1 MIFST
6 VEELEKQIT
15 SLLGEKTT
23 ENLKK
28 YYDSEFFASHVLFVD
43 LVAKPDGNDYE
54 NIICEV
60 SQDKTG
66 TLQITYQQELCN
78 GFHSKSIDLLLVAL
92 PKFQWNGK
100 APVWN
105 SKTLDT
111 SSCQLSVEQNI
122 QAVTKSGW
130 NRALSSRP
138 EMVLT
143 SEQDFEDSLAPL
155 YDNAVAQQLRDY
167 FNDAFFADYV
177 LFARPTVKC
186 SSVVYAPEKVVQQD
200 NGYIEIFYSGT
211 EIDGTSGTGID
222 LLWVAVPI
230 EQWNGKKPTWK
241 EVGETEIS
249 ASLRYYDVL
258 NISSMK
264 KQWISSREELRT
276 VLQSANITDEYI
288 TADTLLQLYPESFFE
303 KKALY
308 LSVDDDIAGTSRTVF
323 RVTQNENTRKI
334 TVSCRKKQPVSCDGV
349 MQISMLAVSKNIAE
363 NAEVT
368 YADYNDEF
376 LLNNGAWAFTTIPDT
391 MGEGFAVNQYS
402 FGNYSEVILYS
413 TSPSGIVLYHNFNR
427 LASLPLDEAFS
438 VFSDSQ
444 AVWTKDDSGNNV
456 CSFGN
461 LQITVREK
469 ELEVSYPYNKTGDR
483 KTVTIPLAEIV

>member
-1 MIFST
+1 M
-6 VEELEKQIT
+6 
-15 SLLGEKTT
+15 
-23 ENLKK
+23 
-28 YYDSEFFASHVLFVD
+28 
-43 LVAKPDGNDYE
+43 
-54 NIICEV
+54 
-60 SQDKTG
+60 
-66 TLQITYQQELCN
+66 
-78 GFHSKSIDLLLVAL
+78 
-92 PKFQWNGK
+92 
-100 APVWN
+100 
-105 SKTLDT
+105 
-111 SSCQLSVEQNI
+111 
-122 QAVTKSGW
+122 
-130 NRALSSRP
+130 
-138 EMVLT
+138 
-143 SEQDFEDSLAPL
+143 
-155 YDNAVAQQLRDY
+155 
-167 FNDAFFADYV
+167 
-177 LFARPTVKC
+177 
-186 SSVVYAPEKVVQQD
+186 
-200 NGYIEIFYSGT
+200 
-211 EIDGTSGTGID
+211 
-222 LLWVAVPI
+222 
-230 EQWNGKKPTWK
+230 
-241 EVGETEIS
+241 
-249 ASLRYYDVL
+249 RYYDVL

>member
-1 MIFST
+1 M
-6 VEELEKQIT
+6 
-15 SLLGEKTT
+15 GEKTT

-92 PKFQWNGK
+92 PKSQWNGK

-155 YDNAVAQQLRDY
+155 YENAVAQQLRDY

-186 SSVVYAPEKVVQQD
+186 NSVVYAPEKVVQQD